1 MKLNIKQ
8 LRAYKKLGCKTVGD
22 IVIVKRMIKDVLNND
37 RLNRDAMR
45 TVDDIEALHDA
56 NYDECRGY

>member
-8 LRAYKKLGCKTVGD
+8 LRTYQKLGCKTVSD
-22 IVIVKRMIKDVLNND
+22 IVIVKRIIKDVLNHD
-37 RLNRDAMR
+37 RLNHDAMR
-45 TVDDIEALHDA
+45 DVDDREAYHGA